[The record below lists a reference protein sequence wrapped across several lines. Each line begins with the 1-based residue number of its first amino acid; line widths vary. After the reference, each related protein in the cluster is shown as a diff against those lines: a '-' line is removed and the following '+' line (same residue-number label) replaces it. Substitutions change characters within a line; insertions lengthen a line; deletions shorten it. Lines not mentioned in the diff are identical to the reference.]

1 MARHPQPGTA
11 TVPAGTAV
19 TGFDSVDPAA
29 GRTVPAAPT
38 APPPAT
44 AKRSRSSAAYAG
56 TGVGLIVAILV
67 IVFIVQNQRAATV
80 TFLVFNFRLAEGI
93 TILASAVAGGLVVLL
108 VSLARV
114 TQMRRAARR
123 HERAER
129 SARI

>member
-1 MARHPQPGTA
+1 M
-11 TVPAGTAV
+11 
-19 TGFDSVDPAA
+19 
-29 GRTVPAAPT
+29 PAAPT
-38 APPPAT
+38 APAPPPAT